1 MTIVIVWLVCIAAL
15 VVTAMFQPRGRLARR
30 IKTHDVFGLIPLWTF
45 FAPRAQSSDA
55 RVLWR
60 ERRVDGT
67 LSSWRELMPLERPR
81 WSAVWH
87 PTRRQSRVIAAS
99 DLSMML
105 RRMALLEP
113 GDNAILVTS
122 WYLLVL
128 NVVLALPASPLTGA
142 RQFIIVTTTEE
153 EDDARNLRPGF
164 LSQWH
169 PITPAA

>member
-15 VVTAMFQPRGRLARR
+15 AVTALLQVQSRR
-30 IKTHDVFGLIPLWTF
+30 TQRIRAYDVFDLIPFWTF
-45 FAPRAQSSDA
+45 FAPRTLSSDA

-60 ERRVDGT
+60 ERRIDGT
-67 LSSWRELMPLERPR
+67 LSSWRELIPLERPR
-81 WSAVWH
+81 FSAVWH
-87 PTRRQSRVIAAS
+87 PTRRRARVINGPEVGWT
-99 DLSMML
+99 L
-105 RRMALLEP
+105 RSMALLEP
-113 GDNAILVTS
+113 GDNTILVTS

-128 NVVLALPASPLTGA
+128 NMVLALPASPLTGA

-169 PITPAA
+169 PTTPSA